1 MSYFW
6 LFPALRSSQVL
17 LCNIYN
23 SVGENSE
30 GGHMLPP
37 GSSGAVL
44 AAERVRRDPHSC
56 FRSAPRLPELHRGC
70 LGTQR
75 LWVCKGSEQ
84 GARCQV
90 RISREAKGEKGC
102 FACSTSD
109 PLHPD
114 GEASLHPG
122 PCILAAFKAGG
133 FLSSLLAWVLFE
145 KESMSCLS

>member
-1 MSYFW
+1 M
-6 LFPALRSSQVL
+6 
-17 LCNIYN
+17 
-23 SVGENSE
+23 
-30 GGHMLPP
+30 
-37 GSSGAVL
+37 
-44 AAERVRRDPHSC
+44 
-56 FRSAPRLPELHRGC
+56 
-70 LGTQR
+70 
-75 LWVCKGSEQ
+75 
-84 GARCQV
+84 